1 MISTHVATGKR
12 ENRFCWFA
20 EAQCPGRS
28 SQEGSALDFT
38 TTLHNQDGFVLSYN
52 WSFKLDIQH
61 TFPIFVITLPKNGKF
76 QIFCLFGW
84 VAYWIIHCSH
94 LSSWFLLS
102 REAEYFK
109 SPWQVQE
116 NHTEL
121 CKLTRYI
128 VCMCIVL
135 ARKSPA
141 GLYWEWCSL
150 A

>member
-20 EAQCPGRS
+20 EAQCFGRS

-61 TFPIFVITLPKNGKF
+61 TFPIFVIILPKRE
-76 QIFCLFGW
+76 IFKYFVCFVW
-84 VAYWIIHCSH
+84 VGHWIIQCIHFPS
-94 LSSWFLLS
+94 LFLLS

-116 NHTEL
+116 IHAKL
-121 CKLTRYI
+121 CKLTQYI
-128 VCMCIVL
+128 VCMCTVL